1 MANKT
6 WLTGSWGTSAN
17 WSPSGLPATGDDI
30 FIVVSGVTSR
40 AFSSTPNFRNFEIS
54 GSGTLTITGTVALT
68 ITGSFTIAETV
79 TITWSHTGSITW
91 SGTNGTTNLIK
102 TASTITS
109 ITFGNTITFNG
120 TGVTYKL
127 QSNFTQG
134 SSKVFTFAA
143 GVLNLDIYNLKCGTF
158 VTSGSLSKTI
168 QFTPTSNTTN
178 TAAIIVSTPSS
189 TTAFSI
195 PDFTNFSYSGKPQV
209 IFDDGG
215 AGSGNRTIKTAA
227 SGSANYPFN
236 FIILGDYILKY
247 DTNSVFGDLDLTDF
261 TGTFPT
267 GAKVIRGSF
276 YAGAGTIETGNAAN
290 GLVFRAYNTGT
301 VNVIDFGSGG
311 LSPSM
316 TFDYGKY
323 LVQGAGTVV
332 WNNAIQTVYGFIN
345 IGSASSFG
353 NPLEIEWSASL
364 TECQR
369 VRHTYGTLQ
378 LSGSIYLYETST
390 YVSSLIA
397 FNPAYLLDGQGTTLE
412 IYDGGLIEAS
422 VEVLDN
428 NDDWLRN
435 GGDFVANRNG
445 TVLNFAVLGG
455 TTTPNII
462 CNKFISTVTNSSG
475 FTYSGPDNAD
485 NRLGYQIEIRADNT
499 NSNELTVWDMPSG
512 VNYYGQGSVNVFFD
526 IGSGLGDGNH
536 RINNF
541 ADRFGFHLA
550 HSRSVNF
557 MDSSIGSLN
566 LADYTGVFN
575 LYSGG
580 NLSMSG
586 DFIGGAGYTL
596 QGTATWTMKGGP
608 GYSVFDASDNY
619 YPVTLN
625 FDADYL
631 ESGYIMCGSRY
642 ESTYPLQ
649 LFAGTLDVG
658 VDAGNLGFIGG
669 VGDIRVPSVN
679 LDAGNDV
686 RTFIHS
692 AGGMTF
698 YLTGSSGVIWSSYGD
713 TLYVT
718 AQDSGLLG
726 GTNVP
731 GCTIYLDNSQTYDQR
746 TLRPGYW
753 TGIGEFEENSFSVI
767 VNVNNPNSQ
776 INILG
781 ESSLTELI
789 YSSDSPLYF
798 DDLTISGEFQ
808 GTAVNSSS
816 TLRVSGYR
824 TGISDRTDLSAY
836 ESPVIYIL
844 GHNNG
849 PINSNVVAGDGF
861 AADDQPYQ
869 LVVGSDIT
877 GNLTN
882 NNTTLIFENSTQFID
897 GNFVVLADAPSVAV
911 SDINLPLEL
920 TVGGNIDWGDQ
931 SDYYNII
938 EYFTTDETTYGKITL
953 VSKTDSTS
961 TFEGGSGKTFY
972 NTDLVLDNSMNS
984 GTFAIFDYWTDDNY
998 INAYDPFED
1007 RLYPGFFNISAT
1019 TSTHAANLQF
1029 GKDKNF
1035 VISNITKFDNI
1046 SKISST
1052 EPDELHQLVY
1062 YNPDPEFPKFGH
1074 AGTKLDRIEINSS
1087 TYIQDSQVN
1096 LKYMFY
1102 QPGGITRDLGNNTQ
1116 WVFGVLSTA
1125 DRSFFY
1131 ID

>member
-1 MANKT
+1 MANNKT

-40 AFSSTPNFRNFEIS
+40 AFSGTPNFRNFEIS

-91 SGTNGTTNLIK
+91 SGTSGTTNLIK
-102 TASTITS
+102 TASAITS

-134 SSKVFTFAA
+134 SSKVFTFTA

-209 IFDDGG
+209 IFDDG
-215 AGSGNRTIKTAA
+215 ATGNRTVKTAV

-236 FIILGDYILKY
+236 FIIKGGYILKY
-247 DTNSVFGDLDLTDF
+247 DTNSVFGDLDLRDF
-261 TGTFPT
+261 TGTFPA

-276 YAGAGTIETGNAAN
+276 YAGAATIETGNAAN

-311 LSPSM
+311 VSPSM

-323 LVQGAGTVV
+323 LVQGAGTYV
-332 WNNAIQTVYGFIN
+332 WNNSAQTTNGFIN

-378 LSGSIYLYETST
+378 LSGSINLYETST

-445 TVLNFAVLGG
+445 TVLNFDLYLGSK
-455 TTTPNII
+455 TPNII

-475 FTYSGPDNAD
+475 FTYIGPSNED
-485 NRLGYQIEIRADNT
+485 NRSGYQIKINSDNT

-526 IGSGLGDGNH
+526 TGLGLGDGGH

-541 ADRFGFHLA
+541 ADRFGFNLA

-557 MDSSIGSLN
+557 NDSSIGSLN
-566 LADYTGVFN
+566 LADYTGVSN

-580 NLSMSG
+580 NISMTG

-596 QGTATWTMKGGP
+596 EGTATWTMRGGP
-608 GYSVFDASDNY
+608 GYSVGVFDANDND
-619 YPVTLN
+619 YPITLN
-625 FDADYL
+625 FNADSSY
-631 ESGYIMCGSRY
+631 SGYIMCGSRY
-642 ESTYPLQ
+642 ESMYPLQ
-649 LFAGTLDVG
+649 LFKGTLDVG
-658 VDAGNLGFIGG
+658 VDAGNIFGIGG
-669 VGDIRVPSVN
+669 VGAIKVPSVN
-679 LDAGNDV
+679 LDAGNNL

-698 YLTGSSGVIWSSYGD
+698 YLTGSSGVIWSSYGNN
-713 TLYVT
+713 LYVT
-718 AQDSGLLG
+718 AQDLGLLD

-731 GCTIYLDNSQTYDQR
+731 GCTIYLDNSQTHNQR

-753 TGIGEFEENSFSVI
+753 NVDEENSFSVI

-781 ESSLTELI
+781 QSSLIELI
-789 YSSDSPLYF
+789 YSSNSPLYF

-836 ESPVIYIL
+836 ESPVIYIS

-861 AADDQPYQ
+861 ALNDQPYQ

-877 GNLTN
+877 ANFTS
-882 NNTTLIFENSTQFID
+882 NNTTLIFEKSTQTIG
-897 GNFVVLADAPSVAV
+897 GNFVTLADLPSYAV
-911 SDINLPLEL
+911 SDINLPLGL

-972 NTDLVLDNSMNS
+972 NTNLILDNSINS
-984 GTFAIFDYWTDDNY
+984 GTFAIFDHWTTDNY
-998 INAYDPFED
+998 IYDYGYTEN
-1007 RLYPGFFNISAT
+1007 RLYPGFLNISAT

-1029 GKDKNF
+1029 EMDKNF

-1102 QPGGITRDLGNNTQ
+1102 QPGGTSRDLGNNQ
-1116 WVFGVLSTA
+1116 LWVFGVLSTA